1 MPNGCCEQKFRLKE
15 PAVAQA
21 SCKTVEACPA
31 HSLIVKSLPLLA
43 LKNIAIKGLPQVH
56 PQVSAGQEI
65 NGLAI
70 SNQEI
75 SVQDIKLRSVQVNS
89 QGFHDFR

>member
-56 PQVSAGQEI
+56 PQVSAG
-65 NGLAI
+65 LAI

-75 SVQDIKLRSVQVNS
+75 SVQEIKLRYVQIKYQV
-89 QGFHDFR
+89 FHDFR

>member
-31 HSLIVKSLPLLA
+31 HSLIVKSLPSLA
-43 LKNIAIKGLPQVH
+43 LKNIAIKGLPQGH

-65 NGLAI
+65 NGLAL

-75 SVQDIKLRSVQVNS
+75 SVQEIKLN
-89 QGFHDFR
+89 